1 MSLQTRRPPG
11 HANRKALAYAADIV
25 TLREAGHTYESIRQA
40 LEDAG
45 VQVSLSTVRRE
56 VLRDAP
62 PAAVATAAPGQ
73 RPRAARDVN
82 PVATADR
89 TGQVP
94 EDRHGLDLPGRAVA
108 EEFMRGRSTN
118 PLFLQERKK

>member
-11 HANRKALAYAADIV
+11 HANRKALAYAADIA

-56 VLRDAP
+56 VLRDARSVG
-62 PAAVATAAPGQ
+62 AIVAPGQ

-82 PVATADR
+82 PFDTAHR
-89 TGQVP
+89 TSHVP
-94 EDRHGLDLPGRAVA
+94 EDRHGPELPGRAVA

-118 PLFLQERKK
+118 PLFVQERKK